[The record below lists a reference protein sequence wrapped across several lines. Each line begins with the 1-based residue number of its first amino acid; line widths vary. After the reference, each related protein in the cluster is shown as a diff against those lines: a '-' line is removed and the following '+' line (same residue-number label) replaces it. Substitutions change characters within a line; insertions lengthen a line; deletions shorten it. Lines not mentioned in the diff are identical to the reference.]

1 MTTATM
7 TRTVELTPEIM
18 RDIVVEAKTAAR
30 HAASKYFAEV
40 LGNEDKY
47 SCGFAWVN
55 LYRFNGRKIDGRSK
69 VAKILKAAGVER
81 DWNRTFQLWNPSNFP
96 CQNVDTLA
104 FGADAAA
111 EVFKK
116 YGFEAYAG
124 SRLD

>member
-1 MTTATM
+1 MTTEVREM
-7 TRTVELTPEIM
+7 TVELTPELM

-30 HAASKYFAEV
+30 HAASKYFSEV

-81 DWNRTFQLWNPSNFP
+81 SWNKMFQLWNPSSHLA
-96 CQNVDTLA
+96 QNIDTKVV
-104 FGADAAA
+104 GAEAAA